1 MISTSDGSLPEDQA
15 KAFAQQY
22 AKELQEE
29 KQEKNDALVKARS
42 SKPGDT
48 AMYGKPGQDL
58 KSKIQSGQIKIT

>member
-29 KQEKNDALVKARS
+29 KQATNDALVQARGI
-42 SKPGDT
+42 KEGDV
-48 AMYGKPGQDL
+48 ALYGKAGQDL
-58 KSKIQSGQIKIT
+58 NSKIQSGEIKIV

>member
-48 AMYGKPGQDL
+48 AMY
-58 KSKIQSGQIKIT
+58 

>member
-29 KQEKNDALVKARS
+29 QQEKIRKIVAAKS
-42 SKPGDT
+42 YKEGDESL
-48 AMYGKPGQDL
+48 YGRRGQDL
-58 KSKIQSGQIKIT
+58 NSKIQSGEIKIV

>member
-29 KQEKNDALVKARS
+29 KKATNDALVQARGI
-42 SKPGDT
+42 KEGDV
-48 AMYGKPGQDL
+48 ALYGKAGQDL
-58 KSKIQSGQIKIT
+58 NSKIQSGQIKIM